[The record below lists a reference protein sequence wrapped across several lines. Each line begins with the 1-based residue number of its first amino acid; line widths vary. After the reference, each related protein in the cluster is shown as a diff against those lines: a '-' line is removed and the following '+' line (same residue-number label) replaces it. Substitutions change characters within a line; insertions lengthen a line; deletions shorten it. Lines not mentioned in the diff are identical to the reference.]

1 MFLNYCCVVFFTTT
15 IWSLRMDENDK
26 NEFLKDFKKADIDGK
41 LDMWFF
47 ALDQA
52 ALWEQILANMSDTA
66 TAEQLEQMKAKAKG
80 GA

>member
-1 MFLNYCCVVFFTTT
+1 MLCFLQFTL
-15 IWSLRMDENDK
+15 WALRMDENDK

-52 ALWEQILANMSDTA
+52 TLWEQILANMSDTA
-66 TAEQLEQMKAKAKG
+66 TSEQLEQMKAKAKG

>member
-1 MFLNYCCVVFFTTT
+1 MFFTITL
-15 IWSLRMDENDK
+15 WALRMDENDK

-52 ALWEQILANMSDTA
+52 TLWEQILANMSDTA
-66 TAEQLEQMKAKAKG
+66 TTEQLEQMKAKAKG